1 MSSRGH
7 EVAMRLWL
15 GGQVQGVGYRPFVYR
30 LAQRLQLK
38 GWVRNR
44 SGQVEI
50 EADGDAVALEQFQ
63 WALVHEAPSL
73 AKPRIVSCEEI
84 PPFDSPTFAIL
95 DSEESTHADVHV
107 PPDYYACDDCLRELR
122 DPNDRRYRY
131 PFINCTQC
139 GPRYTLIERLPYDRP
154 HTSMAAFPLCADC
167 RREYNDASDRRFHAE
182 PLACPVCGP
191 QLMFVQGDAVVDDST
206 KALAACVA
214 ALKAGQVVAVK
225 GIGGYHLM
233 CDATHSAAVAR
244 IRVHKP
250 RPAKP
255 LAVMFPVDDDL
266 AALRRAVELDT
277 ESECRL
283 RDVMRP
289 IVLVRRRRNGGLCEE
304 IAPGLDDIGV
314 ILPYSPLHHLL
325 LGDVGVPLVATSA
338 NISGEPVLID
348 QADVAARLRH
358 VADAC
363 LHHNRPIVRPA
374 DDPVLQVV
382 AGRARMLR
390 LGRGN
395 APLEWELPHAIERP
409 VLAVGGHAKNTVGIA
424 WDRRVVISPHIGELN
439 SPRSLEVFHRT
450 LADLQ
455 RLYGVHAEHVAYDA
469 HPAYASTRWA
479 EQCGLSLTKVF
490 HHHAHA
496 SALAGEYPDV
506 ERWLVFTWDGTGYG
520 EDGTIWGGEALLGA
534 PGSWR
539 RVATMRPF
547 RLPGGERAA
556 HEPWRSACALAWETG
571 SEWDAAPAGAD
582 VLRHA
587 WQRRLNAPTTSA
599 VGRLF
604 DGAAAMLGLTQ
615 MASFEAQ
622 APMMLETAARTAWP
636 AKPVS
641 MAIEKNA
648 RQLWEADWS
657 ALLPMLQDA
666 GMSIGARAAAF
677 HASLATTL
685 LDITRHVQAEHGP
698 FAVGLTGGVFQNRL
712 LAEHALAELGDAGFD
727 AYLPASIP
735 PNDAGISFGQLIE
748 ATRTTT

>member
-1 MSSRGH
+1 MSTRGTQ
-7 EVAMRLWL
+7 VAVRLWL

-30 LAQRLQLK
+30 LARRLQIE

-50 EADGDAVALEQFQ
+50 EAVGEPAALEQFQ
-63 WALVHEAPSL
+63 RALVHEAPPL

-84 PPFDSPTFAIL
+84 LPFDGTGFAIL
-95 DSEESTHADVHV
+95 DSEESACADVHM
-107 PPDYYACDDCLRELR
+107 PPDYYACDDCVRELR
-122 DPNDRRYRY
+122 NPNDRRYRY

-139 GPRYTLIERLPYDRP
+139 GPRYTLIEQLPYDRP
-154 HTSMAAFPLCADC
+154 HTSMAAFPLCPDC
-167 RREYNDASDRRFHAE
+167 RREYDAPGDRRFHAE

-191 QLMFVQGDAVVDDST
+191 QLMFVQGDAVVEESAE
-206 KALAACVA
+206 ALAACIA
-214 ALKAGQVVAVK
+214 ALKAGLVVAVK

-233 CDATHSAAVAR
+233 CDATRAAAVAK
-244 IRVHKP
+244 IRLRKP

-266 AALRRAVELDT
+266 AALRRAVELDA
-277 ESECRL
+277 ESERRL
-283 RDVMRP
+283 CDVMRP
-289 IVLVRRRRNGGLCEE
+289 IVLVKRRRNGGLCEE
-304 IAPGLDDIGV
+304 IAPDLNDIGV
-314 ILPYSPLHHLL
+314 MLPYSPLHHLL
-325 LGDVGVPLVATSA
+325 LGGLGVPLVATSA
-338 NISGEPVLID
+338 NISGEPVLTE
-348 QADVAARLRH
+348 QADVAARLHH

-390 LGRGN
+390 IGRGN
-395 APLEWELPHAIERP
+395 APLEWELPHAIEHP

-424 WDRRVVISPHIGELN
+424 WGRRVVISPHIGELN
-439 SPRSLEVFHRT
+439 TPRSLEVFQRT
-450 LADLQ
+450 IADLQ
-455 RLYGVHAEHVAYDA
+455 RLYGVQAERVACDT

-479 EQCGLSLTKVF
+479 EQCGLPVTKIF

-547 RLPGGERAA
+547 RLPGGEQAA
-556 HEPWRSACALAWETG
+556 REPWRSACALAWETG
-571 SEWDAAPAGAD
+571 SEWNAAPEGAD
-582 VLRHA
+582 VLHHA

-604 DGAAAMLGLTQ
+604 DAAAAMLGLVQ
-615 MASFEAQ
+615 VASFEAQ
-622 APMMLETAARTAWP
+622 APMMLETAARSAWP
-636 AKPVS
+636 ARPS
-641 MAIEKNA
+641 HLAIGKNA
-648 RQLWEADWS
+648 RQLWEADWGT
-657 ALLPMLQDA
+657 LLAMLQDQ
-666 GMSIGARAAAF
+666 GMSIAARAAVF
-677 HASLATTL
+677 HASLAAML
-685 LDITRHVQAEHGP
+685 LDTAARVRAEHGS

-712 LAEHALAELGDAGFD
+712 LAEHALTGLGDAGFD
-727 AYLPASIP
+727 AYLPADIP
-735 PNDAGISFGQLIE
+735 ANDAGISFGQLIE
-748 ATRTTT
+748 ATQAAT